1 MLNDFKNFIMRGNVL
16 DLAVGVIIGGA
27 FNNIVNALTKY
38 ILNPFIGLFLG
49 HIDLSSIKVGMF
61 QVGSFL
67 NAVIEFLIIAF
78 VVFLIVQGVHKIER
92 PKPQV
97 PQPSAEEQYL
107 QEIRDLLKNSNN
119 RPQ

>member
-27 FNNIVNALTKY
+27 FSNIVNALTKY

-61 QVGSFL
+61 QVGSIENGRCRRL
-67 NAVIEFLIIAF
+67 NLAQDIAT
-78 VVFLIVQGVHKIER
+78 GGR
-92 PKPQV
+92 
-97 PQPSAEEQYL
+97 
-107 QEIRDLLKNSNN
+107 
-119 RPQ
+119 